1 MGSSK
6 LGNANCPC
14 CGRALLQPNGAFL
27 TCGHCG
33 LAITT
38 QALAKA
44 VLDTHDPA
52 ALESDSLIVTISN

>member
-1 MGSSK
+1 MGSIK
-6 LGNANCPC
+6 LGNAKCPC
-14 CGRALLQPNGAFL
+14 CGHATLHPNGAFL

-44 VLDTHDPA
+44 VLDTHDPTRVDGDP
-52 ALESDSLIVTISN
+52 LVVTISN

>member
-14 CGRALLQPNGAFL
+14 CGHASLHPNGAFL

-44 VLDTHDPA
+44 VLDTPDRARVDDDP
-52 ALESDSLIVTISN
+52 LVVTISS